1 MAHRNRLVDFLA
13 AYGPKAASDNMYD
26 EHIQASIQQYGIDPP
41 IEIPPPRVEELCRN
55 FEAAGPASVVLT
67 GTAGDGKTFHC
78 RRVFERMGGDPSA
91 WQAGA
96 KIPRLR
102 LEPSGRAL
110 VIVKDLSELTP
121 AEKTAVLEDM
131 AASLR
136 GEDAGTVF
144 LVAANDGQ
152 LIASWRDW
160 AEGRDEGSWALFA
173 TIQTMLRES
182 AHTRDAVR
190 GEGGRLLLYN
200 LSVMDVERVFDIL
213 LEQVVEH
220 RQWEACEGCA
230 LYDQTTPDASACPI
244 RINRARLRGHR
255 VDNPFRARLAAMLD
269 LAAAGGHH
277 LPIRHLLLL
286 AVNILLGDRRPGSP
300 LLTCRRAQN
309 RAREADYAATNPYA
323 NVFGTNLGDRER
335 QQYQAFVVF
344 DEFGIGRETTAA
356 VNRLLVFDPYR
367 IGNRY
372 AELVGGDRIYGGER
386 YRPLLDNYLDGDRSD
401 LGEFERALTRQ
412 RQRLFFV
419 LPEGDEIDPWGLT
432 VYRFGGQYLRFREVL
447 KEGGRLDGIQDRLVK
462 GLNRTFCGMML
473 EVRREI
479 LFSASGGD
487 GRGRI
492 APVLKHKIGLKRHG
506 PMPYAR
512 FVLPDAR
519 RVPELWILPPG
530 RDAEPLTRLSLPP
543 THFEYLMRVSA
554 GSLPGSFA
562 QQCYEDFL
570 DFKLLAIKRLDED
583 LELDADDDVI
593 ALTLLSVADDGHPVD
608 YQIEV
613 SVPA

>member
-1 MAHRNRLVDFLA
+1 MAHRNPFVDFLA

-26 EHIQASIQQYGIDPP
+26 EHIQGSIHRYGIDPA
-41 IEIPPPRVEELCRN
+41 IEISPPRVDELCRHFDGSN
-55 FEAAGPASVVLT
+55 PASVVLT

-78 RRVFERMGGDPSA
+78 RRVFERLGGDPLT
-91 WQAGA
+91 WQAGS
-96 KIPRLR
+96 KTPWLRLR
-102 LEPSGRAL
+102 ASGRKL

-121 AEKTAVLEDM
+121 GEKTAVLDAM
-131 AASLR
+131 AASLC
-136 GEDAGTVF
+136 GEDTGTVF

-160 AEGRDEGSWALFA
+160 AEGRDVASGHLFA
-173 TIQTMLRES
+173 SIQEMLRES
-182 AHTRDAVR
+182 AYTQDAIR
-190 GEGGRLLLYN
+190 GEGDRLLLYN
-200 LSVMDVERVFDIL
+200 LSVMEVEKVFDHL
-213 LEQVVEH
+213 LEQIVEH
-220 RQWEACEGCA
+220 PQWRGCA
-230 LYDQTTPDASACPI
+230 GCSLYDPQATDASLCPI
-244 RINRARLRGHR
+244 RINRARLRGF
-255 VDNPFRARLAAMLD
+255 DEKSPFRARLAAMLD

-323 NVFGTNLGDRER
+323 NVFGTNLGERER

-372 AELVGGDRIYGGER
+372 PQLIGGDRIYGGER
-386 YRPLLDNYLDGDRSD
+386 YRRLLDSYLEGDRSD
-401 LGEFERALTRQ
+401 LAEFERALTRQ

-419 LPEGDEIDPWGLT
+419 LPDDDEIDPWSLT
-432 VYRFGGQYLRFREVL
+432 VFRFGGQYLRFRNAL
-447 KEGGRLDGIQDRLVK
+447 KDGGRLDGLQNRLTK

-473 EVRREI
+473 EEPREI
-479 LFSASGGD
+479 LFAASGGD

-492 APVLKHKIGLKRHG
+492 APVLGHRLALRRQG
-506 PMPYAR
+506 PMPYAQ
-512 FVLPDAR
+512 FVLPDGR

-530 RDAEPLTRLSLPP
+530 AEPLARLPLPP
-543 THFEYLMRVSA
+543 THFEYLMRVAA

-570 DFKLLAIKRLDED
+570 DFKLLAINRLNKHLGVDED
-583 LELDADDDVI
+583 DDLI
-593 ALTLLSVADDGHPVD
+593 ALVLLSAADDGRAVTHP
-608 YQIEV
+608 IEV
-613 SVPA
+613 RVPA